1 MTADGYKL
9 GRWCSN
15 QRTRLKDKPEDPDP
29 GRLLAA
35 GFSFDPAEAA
45 WQQHYAALQNYL
57 TVNGS
62 TSVPVKHVTADGLWL
77 GSWVSRQKTMLKAGK
92 LGETKQAAL
101 RQLGVF
107 S

>member
-1 MTADGYKL
+1 MTGDGYKL

-15 QRTRLKDKPEDPDP
+15 QRTRLKDKPDDPDH

-45 WQQHYAALQNYL
+45 WQQHYAALQDYL
-57 TVNGS
+57 AANAGA
-62 TSVPVKHVTADGLWL
+62 SVPVKHVTADGLRL
-77 GSWVSRQKTMLKAGK
+77 GSWVSRQKTLLKAGK
-92 LGETKQAAL
+92 LAHAKHAAL
-101 RQLGVF
+101 RGLGVF